1 MGLEKLEQW
10 IEVGLKEF
18 GWGLV
23 FGDGGGGGGLHGESG
38 RAGEGELSAGGGGAC
53 VNEGRR

>member
-1 MGLEKLEQW
+1 
-10 IEVGLKEF
+10 
-18 GWGLV
+18 V
-23 FGDGGGGGGLHGESG
+23 FDDGGGGGGLHGESG